1 MTFSESVKTVVLK
14 KYGAFEG
21 RASRSEYWWF
31 YLFCVLIQ
39 ILSSIIFFTFSSES
53 FEKYVGY
60 GYLSYN
66 PIELFMAIILLIP
79 SLAVHVRR
87 LHDSGKS
94 GWWLLSPLFA
104 AIIFGFLSY
113 ILDTIGLDLGDSAYF
128 MFLIPMMFMVL
139 YLYYLMLKRSDS
151 GENKYGHNACL
162 MAE

>member
-14 KYGAFEG
+14 KYGTFEG

-31 YLFCVLIQ
+31 FLFYVLIQ
-39 ILSSIIFFTFSSES
+39 ILGSIIFFTFSSET

-60 GYLSYN
+60 GYLGYN
-66 PIELFMAIILLIP
+66 PIDLSMAIILFIP
-79 SLAVHVRR
+79 NLAVTIRR

-104 AIIFGFLSY
+104 GFLSY
-113 ILDTIGLDLGDSAYF
+113 FLDTIGQDLGGSAYF
-128 MFLIPMMFMVL
+128 MFLIPTVFMVL
-139 YLYYLMLKRSDS
+139 YFYYLMLKRSDI

-162 MAE
+162 IAE